1 MDEQR
6 KELDT
11 WMFDDIDCPQLQT
24 DVVSAD
30 PWSTEP
36 SSEGSN
42 TITDD
47 TEDFALSSE
56 DFSSMSA
63 EHCELLAAA
72 SDTTHNT
79 ATAVKRFT
87 GDFEVDHTYLN
98 KLGGYRNT
106 V

>member
-30 PWSTEP
+30 PRSTEP
-36 SSEGSN
+36 SSEVSI

-56 DFSSMSA
+56 DF
-63 EHCELLAAA
+63 
-72 SDTTHNT
+72 
-79 ATAVKRFT
+79 F
-87 GDFEVDHTYLN
+87 YL
-98 KLGGYRNT
+98 KFVCLPKYGARGVAPLRTLPVLVICDSPHYFSICI
-106 V
+106 